1 MKRSELMV
9 LMSELGLRGM
19 KAAWDETIAAEAKRK
34 GGPAWV
40 LGRLLQAELADKRAR
55 SIKYQMTIAK
65 LPHAREL
72 DEFDFSASPVDEGMV
87 RRMADG
93 SFIEAERNGIL
104 VGGTG
109 TGKTHLAVAIARNC
123 IRAGARGRFFNII
136 ELTNLLEREF
146 QDGRQGRLAD
156 AMRRR
161 DFVIID
167 ELGYLPVSRD
177 GGNLLFHLMSSLYE
191 WTPVIITTNLEFGE
205 WSSVFNDAK
214 MTTALLDRLTHHCDI
229 LETGNDSHRLRSRD

>member
-55 SIKYQMTIAK
+55 SIKYRMTIAK

>member
-1 MKRSELMV
+1 MRRSELMV
-9 LMSELGLRGM
+9 LMGELGLKGM
-19 KAAWDETIAAEAKRK
+19 KAAWDETLAAEAKRK

-40 LGRLLQAELADKRAR
+40 LGRLLQAELADKKAR
-55 SIKYQMTIAK
+55 SIKYQMTIAR

-72 DEFDFSASPVDEGMV
+72 DEFDFSASPVAEEMV
-87 RRMADG
+87 RRMAGG

-104 VGGTG
+104 IGGTG

-123 IRAGARGRFFNII
+123 IRSGARGRFFNII
-136 ELTNLLEREF
+136 ELANLLEREF

-156 AMRRR
+156 ALRRR

-191 WTPVIITTNLEFGE
+191 WTPVIITTNLQFGE

-229 LETGNDSHRLRSRD
+229 IETGNDSWRFRHRS

>member
-19 KAAWDETIAAEAKRK
+19 KAAWDETLAAENRRK

-40 LGRLLQAELADKRAR
+40 LGRLLQAELADKKAR
-55 SIKYQMTIAK
+55 SIKYQMTIAR
-65 LPHAREL
+65 LPHAREV
-72 DEFDFSASPVDEGMV
+72 DEFDFSASPVAEEMV

-93 SFIEAERNGIL
+93 SFIEAERNL
-104 VGGTG
+104 VFVGGTG
-109 TGKTHLAVAIARNC
+109 TGKTHLAVAIARSC
-123 IRAGARGRFFNII
+123 IRGGARGRFFNII
-136 ELTNLLEREF
+136 ELANLLEREF

-156 AMRRR
+156 ALRRR

-177 GGNLLFHLMSSLYE
+177 GGNLLFHLLSSLYE
-191 WTPVIITTNLEFGE
+191 WTPVIITTNLAFGE
-205 WSSVFNDAK
+205 WAGVFNDAK

>member
-9 LMSELGLRGM
+9 LMGELGLRGM

-40 LGRLLQAELADKRAR
+40 LGRLLQAELADKTAR
-55 SIKYQMTIAK
+55 SIKYQMTIAR

-72 DEFDFSASPVDEGMV
+72 GEFDFSASPVAEEMV

-93 SFIEAERNGIL
+93 SSTLAERNGIL
-104 VGGTG
+104 IGGTG
-109 TGKTHLAVAIARNC
+109 TGKTHLAVAIARSC

-156 AMRRR
+156 ALRRR
-161 DFVIID
+161 DFVIAGG
-167 ELGYLPVSRD
+167 LGYLPVSRD
-177 GGNLLFHLMSSLYE
+177 GGNLLFHLLSSLYE
-191 WTPVIITTNLEFGE
+191 WTPVIITTNLQFGE

-229 LETGNDSHRLRSRD
+229 IETGNDSHRLRSRD